1 MSKRR
6 VDDKKASI
14 IRMIDE
20 LFGDTSVEASVTLD
34 ALEEIQS
41 EVESKID
48 AIKADLNGKSG

>member
-1 MSKRR
+1 
-6 VDDKKASI
+6 
-14 IRMIDE
+14 MIDE